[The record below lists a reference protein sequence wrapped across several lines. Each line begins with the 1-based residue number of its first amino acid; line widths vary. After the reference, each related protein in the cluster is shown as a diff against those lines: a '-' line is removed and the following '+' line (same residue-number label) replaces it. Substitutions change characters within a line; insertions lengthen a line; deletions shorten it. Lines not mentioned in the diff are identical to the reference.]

1 MNAVSVNSLYICC
14 FVWDFFFSSPFIIHY
29 SDGIRVRHG
38 HFVSVIS
45 IGKILKTWKMIIE
58 NTRYSQGIQP
68 DSLALPEGHTDQLN
82 LEKACWPFSF
92 LFEMQS
98 FTDSYPQVSF
108 SWAGIIAYSFP
119 TSMEAAYF
127 KSHEVTCRFLVPWCG
142 IEPLCTSQRKC
153 RVLTTGPS
161 ENSLTSLWMHEINDF
176 ASTENGCVSI
186 FGEVNEVATASE
198 LTVTEVGCEFDIC
211 FKICYNQKMLTGL
224 VMLEGRNLTG
234 F

>member
-1 MNAVSVNSLYICC
+1 MPVSFSHFQGGMNPRMFPFEWTPFPLIHCIFAALSGI
-14 FVWDFFFSSPFIIHY
+14 FFFSSPFIIHY

-68 DSLALPEGHTDQLN
+68 DSLALPEGHTDRLN
-82 LEKACWPFSF
+82 LEKACWPFNF

-119 TSMEAAYF
+119 TSMEAAYL
-127 KSHEVTCRFLVPWCG
+127 KSHEVTCRLLLPWWG
-142 IEPLCTSQRKC
+142 IEPLCPSQRKC

-161 ENSLTSLWMHEINDF
+161 ENYLTSLWMHEINDF

-186 FGEVNEVATASE
+186 FGEVNEVATASDCHGGW
-198 LTVTEVGCEFDIC
+198 VRIWYMF
-211 FKICYNQKMLTGL
+211 
-224 VMLEGRNLTG
+224 
-234 F
+234 